1 MQDKSKVKRLLAILL
16 SAIVLIA
23 TAIPSFAGFDYSL
36 QSPGWSSVGSGA
48 TSGNKWGGALPQF
61 LRISLY
67 WVPYVGVGTEGADE
81 AGYDWSEGQVVQVG
95 DTFDWAKNDGKNPDI
110 AIVRH
115 TNFKNALEYYWKGY
129 NATLTDDRDG
139 FSDRTYTSPYGGGAW
154 GNVFGYSGSLAFPC
168 PVGNQGGTNIKEFFK
183 NDSVLNMVVSMLAE
197 TPSGKKQMNAK
208 WGTYFAQDINNI
220 KTGAYKDEYGQIR
233 YGRYLFIIEPG
244 AYVTLNGV
252 GTAL

>member
-1 MQDKSKVKRLLAILL
+1 MQDKSKAKRFLAILL
-16 SAIVLIA
+16 SVIMLIA
-23 TAIPSFAGFDYSL
+23 VAVPSFADYSL
-36 QSPGWSSVGSGA
+36 QSPGWSSAGSGA

-61 LRISLY
+61 LRVSLF
-67 WVPYVGVGTEGADE
+67 WVPYVGVGAEGADE
-81 AGYDWSEGQVVQVG
+81 EGYKWTDGAIKQVG

-110 AIVRH
+110 GVVKH
-115 TNFKNALEYYWKGY
+115 TGFRNALDYYQKGY
-129 NATLTDDRDG
+129 SANLTDDRVY
-139 FSDRTYTSPYGGGAW
+139 SARPYTNQAGGGAW
-154 GNVFGYSGSLAFPC
+154 GNVFGYLGSLDFPR
-168 PVGNQGGTNIKEFFK
+168 PVGNQGGMNIKEFFK

-197 TPSGKKQMNAK
+197 TPSGKKQMQAK

>member
-1 MQDKSKVKRLLAILL
+1 MQDKSKAKRLLAILL
-16 SAIVLIA
+16 SFIMLIA
-23 TAIPSFAGFDYSL
+23 VAVPSFADYSL
-36 QSPGWSSVGSGA
+36 QSPGWSSAGSGA

-61 LRISLY
+61 LRVSLF
-67 WVPYVGVGTEGADE
+67 WVPYVGEGVDGADE
-81 AGYDWSEGQVVQVG
+81 EGYKWTDGAIEQVG

-110 AIVRH
+110 GIVRH
-115 TNFKNALEYYWKGY
+115 TGFKNALEYYWKGY
-129 NATLTDDRDG
+129 NANLIDDRG
-139 FSDRTYTSPYGGGAW
+139 GWSERPYTTQAGGGAW
-154 GNVFGYSGSLAFPC
+154 GNVFGYSGSLDFPR
-168 PVGNQGGTNIKEFFK
+168 PVGNQGGMNIKEFFK

-197 TPSGKKQMNAK
+197 TPTGKQEMLAK

>member
-1 MQDKSKVKRLLAILL
+1 MQDKSKAKRFLAILL
-16 SAIVLIA
+16 SVIMLIA
-23 TAIPSFAGFDYSL
+23 VAVPSFADYSL
-36 QSPGWSSVGSGA
+36 QSPGWSSAGSGA

-61 LRISLY
+61 LRVSLF

-81 AGYDWSEGQVVQVG
+81 EGYDWSDGAIIQVG

-110 AIVRH
+110 GIVRH
-115 TNFKNALEYYWKGY
+115 TGFKNAIDYYQGNY
-129 NATLTDDRDG
+129 NVDLVDDRVY
-139 FSDRTYTSPYGGGAW
+139 SARPYTNQAGGGAW
-154 GNVFGYSGSLAFPC
+154 GNVFGYSGSLDFPR
-168 PVGNQGGTNIKEFFK
+168 PVGNQGGMNIKEFFK

-197 TPSGKKQMNAK
+197 TPTGKQEMQAK